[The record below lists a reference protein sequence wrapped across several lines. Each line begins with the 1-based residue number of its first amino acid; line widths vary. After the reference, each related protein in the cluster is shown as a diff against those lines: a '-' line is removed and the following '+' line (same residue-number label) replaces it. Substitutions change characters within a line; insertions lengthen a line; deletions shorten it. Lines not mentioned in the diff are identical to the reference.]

1 MTTPQDSTPR
11 FSSENSPTNTVESM
25 EVTTHDHPCTFSSP
39 SVVPLR
45 DLFIQM
51 LLDIPKSKRL
61 QHVREIYRLYKI
73 DLASDPLL
81 QDNPPKPRSPT
92 NFLEEIKSTIP
103 ASNSITVSTISQYT
117 PKNLNKNT
125 NSLILELQHLEGLF
139 KESQRTNIYW
149 AYWIG
154 YYLHEFKDGRIDDVL
169 QQFKWKKSWR
179 YFLIQFYVLINEY
192 PKLLL
197 STKSL
202 YFFQKNILK
211 IREELFIMTD
221 SEKTFW
227 RQQP

>member
-1 MTTPQDSTPR
+1 
-11 FSSENSPTNTVESM
+11 M
-25 EVTTHDHPCTFSSP
+25 EVDTHDHLHTFSSP
-39 SVVPLR
+39 SPSSAPSNPLNKLSIRKEPLR
-45 DLFIQM
+45 DLFLQM

-61 QHVREIYRLYKI
+61 QHIRKISRLCKI
-73 DLASDPLL
+73 DLASEPLL
-81 QDNPPKPRSPT
+81 QDNQRKLKNPT
-92 NFLEEIKSTIP
+92 KLLEEIKSNILSSKSVT
-103 ASNSITVSTISQYT
+103 ASTTGQYT
-117 PKNLNKNT
+117 PKNLNKNIDNLIIEIRQLE
-125 NSLILELQHLEGLF
+125 NSL
-139 KESQRTNIYW
+139 KESQKANIHW

-154 YYLHEFKDGRIDDVL
+154 HYLNEFKDVLIGDDSQRIND
-169 QQFKWKKSWR
+169 QFKWKKSWR